1 MKIGIIGATGK
12 AGKELYTQ
20 ASERKH
26 EVTAIVRDGE
36 KARQLLGENVAIIE
50 KDAFDLTKEDL
61 ESFDVIINA
70 FATSPQTAYLHID
83 LAAKLVHLFRNTV
96 NTRLFFILGAGSL
109 LDENEEL
116 FVETLRKA
124 PNSQAFIKI
133 PESQLKE
140 LNFLRDVTNVK
151 WVGVS
156 PGAELIEGEA
166 TKYTSGIDHLLKNKD
181 GKSITTYGT
190 LAKAILDEIESP
202 KYHKQRFTV
211 INR

>member
-12 AGKELYTQ
+12 AGQELFTQ
-20 ASERKH
+20 ASHRQH
-26 EVTAIVRDGE
+26 EVTAIVRNGE
-36 KARQLLGENVAIIE
+36 KARRLFGEDINIIE

-61 ESFDVIINA
+61 ENFDVIINA
-70 FATSPQTAYLHID
+70 FATSPQTAYLHVD
-83 LAAKLVHLFRNTV
+83 LATKLVYLFRNAV

-109 LDENEEL
+109 LDDNEKL

-124 PNSQAFIKI
+124 PNSHAFIKI
-133 PESQLKE
+133 PESQLIE

-156 PGAELIEGEA
+156 PGADLIEGEA
-166 TKYTSGIDHLLKNKD
+166 TNYTSGLNHLLKNKE
-181 GKSITTYGT
+181 GKSVTTYGT
-190 LAKAILDEIESP
+190 LAKAILDEIDSP